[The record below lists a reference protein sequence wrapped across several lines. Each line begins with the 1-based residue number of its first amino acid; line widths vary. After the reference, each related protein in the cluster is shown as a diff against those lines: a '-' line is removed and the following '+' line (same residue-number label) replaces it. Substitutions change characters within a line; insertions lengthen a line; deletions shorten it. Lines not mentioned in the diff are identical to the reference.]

1 MNGPELRL
9 LPKACVT
16 RQSSVGAH
24 AVAAP
29 PAHAAALWPPASTP
43 GTLSALFG
51 PVLFGAVLFGK
62 PLFGKLRIFRAE
74 GRGAR
79 LAALAMLLA
88 TAPQTVG
95 LAAPASSPAL
105 ANPAPSPQQI
115 DALAQIILAT
125 LRGPGANGRVSALAA
140 RLTFAIDQAQANCS
154 TSLAA
159 LAQVLGQMQG
169 QAGSLTPTARRAL
182 RTVRD
187 NLSHCRTNGTG
198 TAALRGNQSTLAQ
211 GTTLGLVGGTSNYQT
226 SQ

>member
-1 MNGPELRL
+1 MNGPKLRL
-9 LPKACVT
+9 LPKARLT
-16 RQSSVGAH
+16 RQRAVVPH
-24 AVAAP
+24 AVAAA
-29 PAHAAALWPPASTP
+29 PAHAAATWQPASAR

-51 PVLFGAVLFGK
+51 TVLFSPVLFGK

-79 LAALAMLLA
+79 LAALALLLA

-95 LAAPASSPAL
+95 LAAPAASPSPR
-105 ANPAPSPQQI
+105 NPAPSPQQI
-115 DALAQIILAT
+115 NALAQIIMAT
-125 LRGPGANGRVSALAA
+125 LQGPGASGRVSALAA

-159 LAQVLGQMQG
+159 LAQVQG
-169 QAGSLTPTARRAL
+169 QLQGHSGLLTPTARRAL
-182 RTVRD
+182 RNVRD
-187 NLSHCRTNGTG
+187 SLSHCQTNGTG

-211 GTTLGLVGGTSNYQT
+211 GTTLGLAGGSSNYQT